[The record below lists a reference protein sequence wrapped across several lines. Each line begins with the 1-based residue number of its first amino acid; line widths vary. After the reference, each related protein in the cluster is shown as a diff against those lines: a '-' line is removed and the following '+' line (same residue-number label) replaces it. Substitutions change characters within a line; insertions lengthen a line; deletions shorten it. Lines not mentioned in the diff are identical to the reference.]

1 MPTYSIT
8 APNGK
13 NYTIEGPEGATQEQV
28 IQQILSRDP
37 KAGDAAP
44 ETTVA
49 GNVKEFFKGVVPGA
63 VGLVEGAVTGA
74 SSMLPEEYEKA
85 TRAKTKEIAGA
96 IKAPFAAAPGY
107 EETVTRKL
115 GEGVGSVLPFL
126 AMAPL
131 GIPGAIA
138 AVGTGVA
145 AGAGEARG
153 RAEESGATAEQRKL
167 STLSGAVVGS
177 TEAMPI
183 FRLLGRLGKTATDTI
198 LDRVRRAAITGGEEG
213 AQEAAAQALQNLI
226 AKGIYKPEQA
236 IIEGTGEAGAYGA
249 GVGVIIDMALGRR
262 AKGARPGAPGAPA
275 EESPINQAIAAQT
288 AAMEAAEK
296 EAAAKTAAEAVAG
309 APTEAVAGTPTVTKK
324 GRKGKAAAVVPEATV
339 EEEPGVAPTILDEQ
353 KLVDIGVKKNKTK
366 KTAFSD
372 LSGADVS
379 DPAQLPKILAILK
392 AQVGFYTKNG
402 DTERAAKIQSFIDDI
417 TPTAEAPVV
426 EVPTAPET
434 PVAEAPVAEVPV
446 ETPVAPTIAEDQNVA
461 APIGEPVGA
470 SASVVSEPIV
480 PAAPEGVAEA
490 QPVGVVPTEQDA
502 DAIAGREG
510 QQPAALT
517 GVTVTGTTLVKEPG
531 VPTATKVTLS
541 DGSTHELVRL
551 DSSQSMGLPGWH
563 GPTGYL
569 ADTKAEA
576 IAELVRKANKETPL
590 GQQPAALT
598 EAPALEELTA
608 ARDKLLTPSGKV
620 PSPKSN
626 ARKQYDA
633 LQSQIDDLTPT
644 PARNEY
650 EPPLVEGLTPQ
661 KEKALRIKYA
671 AEQKEAEKL
680 EKELGELRD
689 RLFQGQDFYNDG
701 QKQAI
706 QSQINALS
714 KPYAKATQNAEKTYY
729 ELYDKDKAE
738 AQEEV
743 GETYVSAENA
753 RRKEAKRTAK
763 LSNEERKS
771 YPYNLT
777 SLEAVH
783 DELRDQMSHMPEYKA
798 YIEKYFTLDR
808 SRLKN
813 KASEKEAIAEGQRLI
828 DKSTIFN
835 EQALDSVVPTT
846 AEFTDAV
853 NKGSTRKALQALLRD
868 DKTHPLVKLV
878 IQRILKAGTLP
889 KLSVVPAGTLGVHP
903 TDPSKIR
910 IGEYDAVSDSIRI
923 DERGINGANLVHEVM
938 HGFLHRKIIDY
949 TVGEYGDAQIKRI
962 DDLYQFLK
970 TNHPDLAESYGMTD
984 LSEFVSEAMSNI
996 EFQRAINNIPY
1007 KTGSFYGQFARAV
1020 LKFFGITDT
1029 NDKWNALSEALI
1041 STETAMQSGRLFQE
1055 ARTGTEM
1062 KGPSTAYAISTP
1074 GATAAAAQAD
1084 IIGVASDPTL
1094 SENAKQVLGA
1104 KLNRSYLT
1112 DKLNSIDRK
1121 LFAGYGGRLFD
1132 ALGNI
1137 NPSEL
1142 LAQALDASRVVER
1155 AFFEGFL
1162 DITPDGMFTATEGK
1176 LANGEEASLKSIFAI
1191 VNKSAKQTGK
1201 SIGEERKTLS
1211 AMLVGHREFELDKY
1225 NNLPTTVVGIELRI
1239 SDPVDRNNLERQFQA
1254 NPDAQKILEIMDAMR
1269 FNRIDMM
1276 VAAGRISQ
1284 TKAAFWKSTS
1294 GYVPFQDI
1302 NALESMIAT
1311 QKTGPT
1317 KGLARVAKYKPI
1329 KGAVD
1334 VQVGDSIDA
1343 FIGLI
1348 SNMGMDAI
1356 KNNAVSKASQT
1367 LTLLGHAKRISP
1379 IPPLSQ
1385 QEKQHIVDTY
1395 VNGVP
1400 ARYYFD
1406 DPLDAA
1412 AFAGMPSE
1420 ISTVTSIMQ
1429 SFSRGLRASVTLIP
1443 GFGVSQV
1450 LQDITRAYSLSDVAN
1465 PAALIPRILLNFP
1478 RAAFGEL
1485 TGRKSKDV
1493 IRMENMGVMAT
1504 FDISTRGTVKS
1515 IMQQVG
1521 AQNRSLGDYILLAAE
1536 SISKGSDIAV
1546 RKAIYEQSMK
1556 ETRGNEALSI
1566 SRAREIINFSRRGN
1580 AKFVDFMVRT
1590 VPFTNAYIRGMDKLY
1605 TAATGK
1611 GNMYGMTQAE
1621 ARGMFRNR
1629 MLTLSAIGLTYALMM
1644 AGDDEYESLDESI
1657 RDSHFIIPG
1666 IKFGETPLAIP
1677 LPRDL
1682 AFIFKAIPERV
1693 VNYFRKHGTDEEK
1706 SGLRVLGELTKQ
1718 GISVIAA
1725 PNATPTALLP
1735 IIETVTNHSFFL
1747 DRALESQ
1754 AQRAMDPSMRYGRG
1768 TSELTKAVS
1777 KGLTSAADEL
1787 SNVGLD
1793 TVGEA
1798 IKLSPIKLENLFRGI
1813 MGTSAT
1819 LVLAMGDE
1827 LLAPDRTEKQMKR
1840 GVLAQITGASA
1851 LMIDPVGKRQSNA
1864 LYDLYEKLDM
1874 VKKTLDAK
1882 EKINPME
1889 ADEYGSKHLPELD
1902 AYPYVNILY
1911 KRIQELNTRIKL
1923 IDAEKSLT
1931 PKERMEAIADVTRE
1945 QNEASKDVDRINSF
1959 LSKARAAQ

>member
-1 MPTYSIT
+1 MP
-8 APNGK
+8 
-13 NYTIEGPEGATQEQV
+13 YTVNLPDGRSVKFPDDI
-28 IQQILSRDP
+28 P
-37 KAGDAAP
+37 KDQAAAIIKKQFNFAAP

-74 SSMLPEEYEKA
+74 SAMLPEEYEKA
-85 TRAKTKEIAGA
+85 TRAKTKEIAST
-96 IKAPFAAAPGY
+96 IKAPFTAAPGY
-107 EETVTRKL
+107 EESVGRKL
-115 GEGVGSVLPFL
+115 GEGVGSTAPFFAL
-126 AMAPL
+126 GPL
-131 GIPGAIA
+131 GVAGKLA

-145 AGAGEARG
+145 AGAGEART
-153 RAEESGATAEQRKL
+153 RAEESGATEEQRRKA
-167 STLSGAVVGS
+167 TLGGAAIGS
-177 TEAMPI
+177 TEALPV
-183 FRLLGRLGKTATDTI
+183 FSFLSKLGKPAADAL
-198 LDRVRRAAITGGEEG
+198 LDKVRRAAVTGGQEG
-213 AQEAAAQALQNLI
+213 AQEAVSQALQNAI
-226 AKGIYKPEQA
+226 AKGIYKPEQE

-249 GVGVIIDMALGRR
+249 GVGAIIQGITDMALGRR
-262 AKGARPGAPGAPA
+262 ARGARPGTPA
-275 EESPINQAIAAQT
+275 EESPINKAIAAET
-288 AAMEAAEK
+288 AAA
-296 EAAAKTAAEAVAG
+296 EAAAKTEAEAAAG
-309 APTEAVAGTPTVTKK
+309 APAETAAGAPAETAAGAPVVTKK
-324 GRKGKAAAVVPEATV
+324 GRKGKAAAVAPEATV
-339 EEEPGVAPTILDEQ
+339 EEEPVVAPTILDEE
-353 KLVDIGVKKNKTK
+353 KLVDIGIKKNKSA
-366 KTAFSD
+366 KTAFSV
-372 LSGADVS
+372 LNGADVS
-379 DPAQLPKILAILK
+379 DPAQLPKILAVLRG
-392 AQVGFYTKNG
+392 QVKYHTEKG
-402 DTERAAKIQSFIDDI
+402 DTERVAKIQSFIDDI
-417 TPTAEAPVV
+417 TPAAPV
-426 EVPTAPET
+426 T
-434 PVAEAPVAEVPV
+434 EAPVAEVPTAPIAPV

-480 PAAPEGVAEA
+480 PAAPEGAAEA

-510 QQPAALT
+510 QQPAT
-517 GVTVTGTTLVKEPG
+517 
-531 VPTATKVTLS
+531 
-541 DGSTHELVRL
+541 
-551 DSSQSMGLPGWH
+551 
-563 GPTGYL
+563 
-569 ADTKAEA
+569 
-576 IAELVRKANKETPL
+576 
-590 GQQPAALT
+590 LT
-598 EAPALEELTA
+598 EAPVAPALDELTA
-608 ARDKLLTPSGKV
+608 ARDKLLTPKGKV
-620 PSPKSN
+620 PAPKSK

-633 LQSQIDDLTPT
+633 LQSQIDELTPAAS
-644 PARNEY
+644 PFAALA
-650 EPPLVEGLTPQ
+650 EPPPIDIDATMIGGESIVDLEALTEQ
-661 KEKALRIKYA
+661 KSTLEELISTAKESQAALRNRSGAVLPGVQSEYDDL
-671 AEQKEAEKL
+671 QRRVDQL
-680 EKELGELRD
+680 QQELGTTQE
-689 RLFQGQDFYNDG
+689 
-701 QKQAI
+701 
-706 QSQINALS
+706 QINTQTKIAS
-714 KPYAKATQNAEKTYY
+714 KAAKQKGPRVNPLKAKE
-729 ELYDKDKAE
+729 DKAE
-738 AQEEV
+738 ALARNVEWYKQAGKRER
-743 GETYVSAENA
+743 GENA
-753 RRKEAKRTAK
+753 ATLNKEVEQAVGAYNNPNSTEMRRNDSIKY
-763 LSNEERKS
+763 LM
-771 YPYNLT
+771 
-777 SLEAVH
+777 
-783 DELRDQMSHMPEYKA
+783 EL
-798 YIEKYFTLDR
+798 
-808 SRLKN
+808 
-813 KASEKEAIAEGQRLI
+813 ASETNQKPSVKQNARNALRNGISRSDVPVALRSKYDALIKNVKEDTTTDWDSVR
-828 DKSTIFN
+828 FN
-835 EQALDSVVPTT
+835 VQALDSAVPTSK
-846 AEFTDAV
+846 EFTDAV
-853 NKGSTRKALQALLRD
+853 NAGSTRKALQALLKD
-868 DKTHPLVKLV
+868 SETHSLVKLV

-949 TVGEYGDAQIKRI
+949 TVGEYGDAQVKRI

-1142 LAQALDASRVVER
+1142 LAQALDAPRVVER

-1162 DITPDGMFTATEGK
+1162 ELTPQGMFTATEGK

-1201 SIGEERKTLS
+1201 SIEEERKTLS

-1225 NNLPTTVVGIELRI
+1225 NNLPTTVVGIDLRI
-1239 SDPVDRNNLERQFQA
+1239 SDPVERNNLERQFQA

-1294 GYVPFQDI
+1294 GYIPFQDI

-1385 QEKQHIVDTY
+1385 QEKQHVVDTY

-1412 AFAGMPSE
+1412 AFAGMPGE

-1429 SFSRGLRASVTLIP
+1429 SFSRGLRASVTLVP
-1443 GFGVSQV
+1443 GFGVGQV
-1450 LQDITRAYSLSDVAN
+1450 LQDITRAYALSDVAN

-1493 IRMENMGVMAT
+1493 IRMENMGVTAT

-1515 IMQQVG
+1515 ILQEVG

-1556 ETRGNEALSI
+1556 ETRGNEALSV

-1580 AKFVDFMVRT
+1580 VRFVDFMVRT

-1621 ARGMFRNR
+1621 ARGMFRKR

-1666 IKFGETPLAIP
+1666 VKFGDTPFAIP
-1677 LPRDL
+1677 LPKDL

-1693 VNYFRKHGTDEEK
+1693 VNYFRKYGTDEEK
-1706 SGLRVLGELTKQ
+1706 SGLRVLGELMKQ
-1718 GISVIAA
+1718 GGSIIAA
-1725 PNATPTALLP
+1725 PNVTPIALLP
-1735 IIETVTNHSFFL
+1735 VLENIGNYSVFL
-1747 DRALESQ
+1747 DRALES
-1754 AQRAMDPSMRYGRG
+1754 PSQLDQSAFLRYGRG
-1768 TSELTKAVS
+1768 TSEIAKVAS
-1777 KGLTSAADEL
+1777 KGLKNVSDEL
-1787 SNVGLD
+1787 RNVGLD
-1793 TVGEA
+1793 VVGKA
-1798 IKLSPIKLENLFRGI
+1798 IEVSPIKLENLFRGI

-1851 LMIDPVGKRQSNA
+1851 LMIDPVGKRQTNE
-1864 LYDLYEKLDM
+1864 LYKLHDRVDAIKKDIEKM
-1874 VKKTLDAK
+1874 EKTD
-1882 EKINPME
+1882 PM
-1889 ADEYGSKHLPELD
+1889 AAIEYGQKHIAEIN

-1911 KRIQELNTRIKL
+1911 KELQVRNKEIAA

-1931 PKERMEAIADVTRE
+1931 PKERMEAIAKVTRE

>member
-1 MPTYSIT
+1 M
-8 APNGK
+8 
-13 NYTIEGPEGATQEQV
+13 
-28 IQQILSRDP
+28 
-37 KAGDAAP
+37 
-44 ETTVA
+44 
-49 GNVKEFFKGVVPGA
+49 
-63 VGLVEGAVTGA
+63 
-74 SSMLPEEYEKA
+74 
-85 TRAKTKEIAGA
+85 
-96 IKAPFAAAPGY
+96 
-107 EETVTRKL
+107 
-115 GEGVGSVLPFL
+115 
-126 AMAPL
+126 
-131 GIPGAIA
+131 
-138 AVGTGVA
+138 
-145 AGAGEARG
+145 
-153 RAEESGATAEQRKL
+153 
-167 STLSGAVVGS
+167 
-177 TEAMPI
+177 
-183 FRLLGRLGKTATDTI
+183 
-198 LDRVRRAAITGGEEG
+198 
-213 AQEAAAQALQNLI
+213 
-226 AKGIYKPEQA
+226 
-236 IIEGTGEAGAYGA
+236 
-249 GVGVIIDMALGRR
+249 
-262 AKGARPGAPGAPA
+262 
-275 EESPINQAIAAQT
+275 
-288 AAMEAAEK
+288 
-296 EAAAKTAAEAVAG
+296 
-309 APTEAVAGTPTVTKK
+309 
-324 GRKGKAAAVVPEATV
+324 
-339 EEEPGVAPTILDEQ
+339 
-353 KLVDIGVKKNKTK
+353 
-366 KTAFSD
+366 
-372 LSGADVS
+372 
-379 DPAQLPKILAILK
+379 
-392 AQVGFYTKNG
+392 
-402 DTERAAKIQSFIDDI
+402 
-417 TPTAEAPVV
+417 
-426 EVPTAPET
+426 
-434 PVAEAPVAEVPV
+434 
-446 ETPVAPTIAEDQNVA
+446 
-461 APIGEPVGA
+461 
-470 SASVVSEPIV
+470 
-480 PAAPEGVAEA
+480 
-490 QPVGVVPTEQDA
+490 
-502 DAIAGREG
+502 
-510 QQPAALT
+510 
-517 GVTVTGTTLVKEPG
+517 
-531 VPTATKVTLS
+531 
-541 DGSTHELVRL
+541 
-551 DSSQSMGLPGWH
+551 
-563 GPTGYL
+563 
-569 ADTKAEA
+569 
-576 IAELVRKANKETPL
+576 
-590 GQQPAALT
+590 
-598 EAPALEELTA
+598 
-608 ARDKLLTPSGKV
+608 
-620 PSPKSN
+620 
-626 ARKQYDA
+626 
-633 LQSQIDDLTPT
+633 
-644 PARNEY
+644 
-650 EPPLVEGLTPQ
+650 
-661 KEKALRIKYA
+661 
-671 AEQKEAEKL
+671 
-680 EKELGELRD
+680 GELRD

-706 QSQINALS
+706 QSQIDTLS

-738 AQEEV
+738 AQEAV
-743 GETYVSAENA
+743 GETYVDAENA
-753 RRKEAKRTAK
+753 RRKEAERVAK

-783 DELRDQMSHMPEYKA
+783 EELRDQMSHMPEYKA

-813 KASEKEAIAEGQRLI
+813 KVSEKEAIAEGQRLI
-828 DKSTIFN
+828 AKSTIFN
-835 EQALDSVVPTT
+835 VQALDSAVPTT

-853 NKGSTRKALQALLRD
+853 NAGSTRKALQALLKD
-868 DKTHPLVKLV
+868 SETHSLVKLV

-949 TVGEYGDAQIKRI
+949 TVGGYGDAQIKRI

-1162 DITPDGMFTATEGK
+1162 EITPDGMFTAAEGK

-1201 SIGEERKTLS
+1201 SIEEERKTLS

-1239 SDPVDRNNLERQFQA
+1239 SDPVKRNNLERQFQA

-1294 GYVPFQDI
+1294 GYIPFQDI

-1546 RKAIYEQSMK
+1546 RKAIYDQSMK

-1666 IKFGETPLAIP
+1666 IKFGDTPFAIP

-1693 VNYFRKHGTDEEK
+1693 VNYFRKYGTDEEK
-1706 SGLRVLGELTKQ
+1706 SGIRVIGELMKQ
-1718 GISVIAA
+1718 GINVIAA

-1735 IIETVTNHSFFL
+1735 LLETVTNHSFFL

-1777 KGLTSAADEL
+1777 RGLTSAADEL
-1787 SNVGLD
+1787 SNIGLD

-1851 LMIDPVGKRQSNA
+1851 LTIDPVGKRQSNA

-1945 QNEASKDVDRINSF
+1945 QNEASKDVDRVNSF
-1959 LSKARAAQ
+1959 LAKARAAQ